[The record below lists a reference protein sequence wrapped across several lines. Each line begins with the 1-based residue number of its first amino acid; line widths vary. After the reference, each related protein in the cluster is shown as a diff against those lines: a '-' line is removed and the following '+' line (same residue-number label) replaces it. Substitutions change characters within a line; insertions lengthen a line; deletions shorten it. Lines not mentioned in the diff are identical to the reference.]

1 MTDAHRDAL
10 LATEFKGKKPDI
22 TRFKGLGEMPYAHLR
37 ETTMDKRT
45 RSLLQVRVLQDRDD
59 TRTSVDRLMGSKP
72 EARFEFIQENA
83 AFVTDLDI

>member
-1 MTDAHRDAL
+1 
-10 LATEFKGKKPDI
+10 
-22 TRFKGLGEMPYAHLR
+22 
-37 ETTMDKRT
+37 MDKRT

-59 TRTSVDRLMGSKP
+59 TKTSVDRLMGSKP